1 MKNKIF
7 YAVILGLLLTAPFV
21 IYPVF
26 LMKVLCYALFACG
39 FNFLLGYGGLLSF
52 GHAAFFSMAAYSTGH
67 VIKHIGLA
75 PELGILVGTSAATMV
90 GFVFGWLAIRR
101 SGIYFTMITLAL
113 AQMLYFIFLQAP
125 FTGGEDGLQAVPRGL
140 LFGLI
145 DLNHNLFLYY
155 TVLAIF
161 VGGYWLVHRA
171 VHSPFGHVLQ
181 GIRENEPRAI
191 SLGYDVNHY
200 KLLAFVLSAA
210 LAGLAG
216 STKTVVLQLASLAD
230 AHWQLSGEVVLM
242 TLLGGMGSLIG
253 PVVGAALVSTLQN
266 YLSAGRLSSFV
277 PVVLGCCFVICVMVF
292 RRGIVGE
299 IQVALKKFSSVSKS
313 RSASSVTSNRNDHA
327 VTPEREKL
335 L

>member
-145 DLNHNLFLYY
+145 DLKHNLFLYY

-191 SLGYDVNHY
+191 SLGYEVNHY

-266 YLSAGRLSSFV
+266 YLSAGRLSAFV

-299 IQVALKKFSSVSKS
+299 IQVALKKFSSVSES
-313 RSASSVTSNRNDHA
+313 RSASKTD
-327 VTPEREKL
+327 
-335 L
+335 